1 MEDKI
6 KQAYQKVKS
15 LYLANGEEYKDCML
29 PINFLQM
36 MKDKKFIRIKYPNQ
50 EILINSEFVVSIVF

>member
-6 KQAYQKVKS
+6 KQAYQKVKN
-15 LYLANGEEYKDCML
+15 LDLANGEEYKDCML

-36 MKDKKFIRIKYPNQ
+36 MKDKEFIKIKYPNQ